1 MTTETILTNAL
12 LVLPDALQPGT
23 LVLRDGRIAEVQP
36 GRSQVPG
43 AIDMDGDHLIPGVI
57 DVHTDNLERQVQP
70 RATARW
76 PSRSAFLSHDAQTA
90 AAGVTTVLDALCLGD
105 LGFDAQRTE
114 TFLDGVK
121 DLDALT
127 PTGLLKSEHFLH
139 LRCELPAADLMPLL
153 ETVADHPAVRMV
165 SLMDHSPGV
174 GQYAD
179 IGRYRIM
186 RARTLPLD
194 EVERRI
200 ENLLAQRER
209 LRGLQRRK
217 LLERIAHRD
226 LPLASHDD
234 WREDEIAENE
244 ADGIMISEFPVSMLA
259 AEAARRHGMQII
271 AGAPNLVRGGSHS
284 GNVAAADLV
293 RAGLV
298 DVFASDYVPP
308 AMIEAVWRAAAET
321 GISLPAAI
329 ATITD
334 APAQMLKMNDRGR
347 IEAGRRADLV
357 RVRPLGDM
365 PVVRS
370 VWRAGARVA

>member
-1 MTTETILTNAL
+1 MTAETILTNAI

-23 LVLRDGRIAEVQP
+23 LVLRDGKIAEIQS
-36 GRSQVPG
+36 GRSSAPG
-43 AIDMDGDHLIPGVI
+43 AIDLDGDHLMPGVI

-105 LGFDAQRTE
+105 LGFDAERTE
-114 TFLDGVK
+114 TFLNGVK
-121 DLDALT
+121 DLDFLSA
-127 PTGLLKSEHFLH
+127 TGLLKSEHFLH

-153 ETVADHPAVRMV
+153 ETAADHPAVRMV

-179 IGRYRIM
+179 IERYRAM
-186 RARTLPLD
+186 RARAMPLA
-194 EVERRI
+194 EVEKRI
-200 ENLLAQRER
+200 DKLLQQRER
-209 LRGLQRRK
+209 LRGPQRRA
-217 LLERIAHRD
+217 LLDRIAYRD

-334 APAQMLKMNDRGR
+334 APARMLKMADRGR
-347 IEAGRRADLV
+347 IEAGLRADLV
-357 RVRPLGDM
+357 RVRPLGSM

-370 VWRAGARVA
+370 VWRAGERVA